1 MTADTSICDLSKLVV
16 LNWGSVL
23 HTSASPGEHLA
34 ISGNILSCYRQ
45 RGEDCYC
52 HLHVETRD
60 AAKIL
65 GCKDGPHDEELS
77 AQMSVVKIIEK
88 L

>member
-1 MTADTSICDLSKLVV
+1 MTADTPICDLSKLVV

-23 HTSASPGEHLA
+23 HTSPSPGEHLA
-34 ISGNILSCYRQ
+34 ISGNILSCYRW
-45 RGEDCYC
+45 RGEKAC
-52 HLHVETRD
+52 HCQLHVETRD

-77 AQMSVVKIIEK
+77 AQMSVVQII
-88 L
+88 